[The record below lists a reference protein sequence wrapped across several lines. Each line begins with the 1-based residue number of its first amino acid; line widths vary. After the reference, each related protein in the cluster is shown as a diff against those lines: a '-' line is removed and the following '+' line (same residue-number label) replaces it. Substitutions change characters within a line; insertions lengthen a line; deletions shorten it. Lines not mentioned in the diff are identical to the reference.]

1 MKQNVKKKILVNL
14 ITSLR
19 LLGTF
24 LIIPIYL
31 YWGWGVTALVVG
43 VLFTTDF
50 LDGTLARCFHVE
62 TFFGCILDSIADK
75 AFAIII
81 LAILALVNP
90 IFIICIVLE
99 IIISLINYKSVQN
112 GNNVQSSKLG
122 KIKTL
127 ILDFTVVFALI
138 LIAVYKLTI
147 MNLSLSLY
155 TILNFITIP
164 SLIAQLLTIK
174 DYSCKALK
182 NTNLNSKNQIKVK
195 ELKSRN
201 EILDIL
207 FNTDFYHEHRE
218 DRLKNLLFK

>member
-31 YWGWGVTALVVG
+31 YWGWVVTALVVG

>member
-1 MKQNVKKKILVNL
+1 MKQNVKKKIIVNL

-31 YWGWGVTALVVG
+31 YWGWGITALVVG

-50 LDGTLARCFHVE
+50 LDGTLARRFHVE
-62 TFFGCILDSIADK
+62 TFFGFILDSIADK

-207 FNTDFYHEHRE
+207 FNTDFYHEHKE

>member
-50 LDGTLARCFHVE
+50 LDGTLARCFRVE

-90 IFIICIVLE
+90 VFIICIVLE

-207 FNTDFYHEHRE
+207 FNTDFYHEHKE